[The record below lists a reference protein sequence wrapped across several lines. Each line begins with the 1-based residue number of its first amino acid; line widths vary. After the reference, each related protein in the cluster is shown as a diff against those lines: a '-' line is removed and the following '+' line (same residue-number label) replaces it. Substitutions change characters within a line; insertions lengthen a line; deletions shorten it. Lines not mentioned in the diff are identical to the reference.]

1 MQTLKYFL
9 ISPLIL
15 LLQISCSAQKFTLSS
30 TNKKALK
37 EFQTADA
44 YYRSGQPLKAETH
57 FRNAIQYDSTFAEA
71 YFALSTILMDTKRG
85 KEGNMFL
92 KKGLKQNDAIFP
104 YGYKSAADWD
114 KKNGYYEEAVRY
126 YNLFLEK
133 NSNGDKEDLI
143 LVRKLRDEALL
154 VSFMV
159 KNPVPF
165 SPQNAGPSINT
176 EYMDYHPAL
185 SLDEKTMLFCRT
197 EPPTITPTCPGRN
210 NMWEDFYFAYRT
222 DLNSPWDKAQ
232 NAGEPLNTG
241 CNEGT
246 PFISPDGRFLF
257 FAACERPDGMG
268 SCDIY
273 MSRKMGNSWEK
284 PKNIGQPVN
293 SSAWESQPSFSSDG
307 KTLYFVS
314 NRGGK
319 RDIYSSEWKSD
330 GSWSNPV
337 KLPATIN
344 SDKQNHF
351 PYIHPDNQTLYFVS
365 DGHYTVGGDD
375 IFFAKKQADG
385 SWGQAK
391 NLGYPINSIMNEQ
404 ALIVNAKGNLA
415 FVSSDRHGGYGN
427 MDIYSFE
434 LYPEARPNAVTY
446 FKGIIRDKESQLP
459 LEADFELIDLESGQI
474 TTASKSDKIN
484 GSFLLALPTNRNY
497 ALNISKDNY
506 LFHSENFTLQGQH
519 EAGQAFVKTVDLVPI
534 KADIPIVLKNVF
546 FETNKYALLDKSKI
560 ELDKLV
566 DFMQKNPSVK
576 IEIGGHTDIVGSAAD
591 NKVLSENRAKSVQQY
606 LIQAGI
612 EASRLRY
619 KGYGSSQPI
628 ADNNTEAGRAEN
640 RRTEFKIVK

>member
-1 MQTLKYFL
+1 MQTLKCFL
-9 ISPLIL
+9 IFPLIL

-133 NSNGDKEDLI
+133 NSNGDKEDLD
-143 LVRKLRDEALL
+143 LVQKLRDEALL
-154 VSFMV
+154 VNFMV

-197 EPPTITPTCPGRN
+197 EPPTIPPTCPGRN

-337 KLPATIN
+337 KLPSTIN

-519 EAGQAFVKTVDLVPI
+519 EARQAFVKTVDLVPI